1 MIVASNAAR
10 GTSNK
15 ALIKKV
21 IGLVVVVAVCVV
33 VVVIVSNVLKTFGDS
48 DDDSQEERKF
58 EGESLFK
65 TNLRSKCLT
74 TNTSELFLYH
84 QSPCHSC
91 HGSEEARLGTSSLLK
106 FASSFARQ
114 NAYSSVLH
122 MIDNKPVNNSLHCQK
137 KLTCHFF
144 PLQSSCP
151 DKQ

>member
-33 VVVIVSNVLKTFGDS
+33 VVIVVSNVLKTFGDS
-48 DDDSQEERKF
+48 DDDSQEGRKF

-65 TNLRSKCLT
+65 ANLKSNCFT

-84 QSPCHSC
+84 QSSLPF

-137 KLTCHFF
+137 KTNLPFF
-144 PLQSSCP
+144 PPAKLVS
-151 DKQ
+151 